1 MWQEN
6 HCLFRPLAKATG
18 PPQMVPS
25 IAQAM
30 AEEATSFWEPKGS
43 MNANRE
49 VMCIIAALL
58 PKYSLKVS

>member
-1 MWQEN
+1 
-6 HCLFRPLAKATG
+6 
-18 PPQMVPS
+18 MVPS